1 MRKTGQDR
9 QAGNLPAETTSF
21 VGRGAELRAVAKAV
35 TDARLVTLTGVGGV
49 GKTRLAQ
56 RAGAELRD
64 GFPDGVWL
72 VGLAQLSEP
81 ALMPLALY
89 EALRLAD
96 QSTRPAIEVVAD
108 WLADK
113 KLLLILDCCEHLA
126 AACADFVRTLLAV
139 APGVHVLATSR
150 HPLALRGE
158 QAIIVPP
165 LPVDDLGAQPSDA
178 ALLFMERAGVTEE
191 QGSAVAEICA
201 HLEGIPLA
209 VELAAA
215 RLSEMDLDT
224 LRTRLHARFETLA
237 APSLSPGSRPGES
250 DPRHQT
256 LRTAIGWSHELCTP
270 HERLAWARLSV
281 FADGFEQEAA
291 ELVCAVGPLG
301 SGQIGGLL
309 SALVDKSLLRS
320 VETQRGLRYS
330 MLDTV
335 REYGEEWLRKLGEKE
350 QLSQRHRDYY
360 RWLARTGGR
369 KWAGPDQIAWYE
381 RCTAEHANLRAALE
395 CCLTDPDPRDGLEMV
410 GSLWF
415 FWLCCGFQREGR
427 HYLDRALATAPGPV
441 PGPERFWAQWTCG
454 EVAFMQGDLEAS
466 IAMANA
472 CTLVADRI
480 DDRAAVDAA
489 LHLEGVQLG
498 LTDRPTQ
505 LIGILGRTADSPDC
519 GGGSPAIKL
528 FVLSAVAFAHVHL
541 GEFDLA
547 TASADTLR
555 EECERHGE
563 QWMRSFAFY
572 LLSGA
577 ALGSGDPAAAVRHA
591 RDALLIKWRL
601 HDVFG
606 AALSIDA
613 LTSAMDDPEQTGRL
627 LGISDVLWR
636 SVGVAQ
642 MGNPYFLAARQ
653 ACERR
658 SRDAIG
664 DPAYEAAFRKGL
676 ESGIDEGIAYALA
689 PGAGPHTTPEGG
701 TPS

>member
-1 MRKTGQDR
+1 MREFGQGR
-9 QAGNLPAETTSF
+9 QVGNLPAEPTSF
-21 VGRGAELRAVAKAV
+21 VGRGAELRVIAEAV

-56 RAGAELRD
+56 RAGAELRED
-64 GFPDGVWL
+64 FSDGVWL
-72 VGLAQLSEP
+72 VGLAQLSDP
-81 ALMPLALY
+81 ALMALALY

-113 KLLLILDCCEHLA
+113 NLLLIMDCCEHLA
-126 AACADFVRTLLAV
+126 ADCADFVRILLTT
-139 APGVHVLATSR
+139 APEVHVLATSR

-165 LPVDDLGAQPSDA
+165 LPVDAHGTQPSDA
-178 ALLFMERAGVTEE
+178 ALLFMERAGVTEKH
-191 QGSAVAEICA
+191 GTAVAEICT

-209 VELAAA
+209 IELAAA
-215 RLSEMDLDT
+215 RLPEMDLDT
-224 LRTRLHARFETLA
+224 LRERLHTRFETLA
-237 APSLSPGSRPGES
+237 ALSPSPDTWYGES

-270 HERLAWARLSV
+270 QERLAWARLSV

-320 VETQRGLRYS
+320 AKTQRGLRYS

-335 REYGEEWLRKLGEKE
+335 REYGAEWLRNLGEE
-350 QLSQRHRDYY
+350 QQLAQRHRDYY

-369 KWAGPDQIAWYE
+369 KWAGPDQVAWYE

-395 CCLTDPDPRDGLEMV
+395 CCLAASDPRDSLEMT

-427 HYLDRALATAPGPV
+427 HYLDRALATAPGPG
-441 PGPERFWAQWTCG
+441 PDPERFWALWACG
-454 EVAFMQGDLEAS
+454 AVAFMQGDLEAS
-466 IAMANA
+466 TQLAGI
-472 CTLVADRI
+472 CTPLADQV
-480 DDRAAVDAA
+480 DDPAAVDAA
-489 LHLEGVQLG
+489 LYLEGVQLV
-498 LTDRPTQ
+498 LTGQSAGALR
-505 LIGILGRTADSPDC
+505 LLSRTSRSPDC
-519 GGGSPAIKL
+519 GGGSPAVKL
-528 FVLSAVAFAHVHL
+528 FVLSVVTYAQLHL
-541 GEFDLA
+541 GEFGRA
-547 TASADTLR
+547 TESADTLR

-572 LLSGA
+572 LLSRA
-577 ALGSGDPAAAVRHA
+577 ALGNGDPASAVRHA
-591 RDALLIKWRL
+591 RDALPIKWRL

-613 LTSAMDDPEQTGRL
+613 LTSAMADPEQTGRL

-636 SVGVAQ
+636 SSGVAR
-642 MGNPYFLAARQ
+642 MGDPELMATRK

-658 SRDAIG
+658 IRDAIG

-676 ESGIDEGIAYALA
+676 ETDIDEGIAYALT
-689 PGAGPHTTPEGG
+689 PGAWP
-701 TPS
+701 